1 MYCLNFSCCFST
13 RILLDLRTGL
23 LITGI
28 LLGEYRNF
36 FLPLD
41 STDSLLTKLSL
52 VMLFSLRTRECRN
65 NFCTNLSYLLY
76 LCQYLIIPKDNI
88 NSGTEQKLK
97 KIHGKPNLILIWTV
111 GFSILNILF
120 KILYGNSWYRCLGRL
135 GVASELSPWTGI
147 HGWTTGDSS
156 YCWDPEWHI

>member
-1 MYCLNFSCCFST
+1 MYCLNFRCCFST
-13 RILLDLRTGL
+13 HILLDLRTGL

-65 NFCTNLSYLLY
+65 NFCTNLPYLLY

-88 NSGTEQKLK
+88 NSGTEQKFK
-97 KIHGKPNLILIWTV
+97 KKYMENQIW
-111 GFSILNILF
+111 F
-120 KILYGNSWYRCLGRL
+120 LYGQLALALWISCSKFYM
-135 GVASELSPWTGI
+135 VI
-147 HGWTTGDSS
+147 VD
-156 YCWDPEWHI
+156 IVV